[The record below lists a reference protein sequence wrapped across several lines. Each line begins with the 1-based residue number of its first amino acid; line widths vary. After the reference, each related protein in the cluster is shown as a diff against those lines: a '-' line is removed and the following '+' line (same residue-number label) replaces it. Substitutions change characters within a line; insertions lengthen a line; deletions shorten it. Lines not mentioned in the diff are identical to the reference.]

1 VGQTGSLLSGA
12 WPRCKGG
19 QWGVGRQRGA
29 LSPTEPPETSRASLR
44 SPPVVEYRQTVSH
57 LNQRA
62 YTDASLTEALVELR
76 RSLRGEQATLVWDG
90 LPSHRSRLMTGF
102 ARR

>member
-1 VGQTGSLLSGA
+1 M
-12 WPRCKGG
+12 
-19 QWGVGRQRGA
+19 
-29 LSPTEPPETSRASLR
+29 
-44 SPPVVEYRQTVSH
+44 EYRQTVSH